1 MDATM
6 MSTLMSNF
14 VAAVVFA
21 LLGVVLF
28 CIAFMVFDKM
38 TPGSIWKELL
48 EDQNVALGNLMA
60 GIAIALAII
69 IAAAIH

>member
-1 MDATM
+1 M

-69 IAAAIH
+69 IAAAIHS

>member
-1 MDATM
+1 MDNAL
-6 MSTLMSNF
+6 STLTTNF
-14 VAAVVFA
+14 LAALIFG
-21 LLGVVLF
+21 LLGVVMF
-28 CIAFMVFDKM
+28 VVAFVVFDRL

>member
-1 MDATM
+1 
-6 MSTLMSNF
+6 MSNAF
-14 VAAVVFA
+14 TNLASNFTAALVFA
-21 LLGVVLF
+21 LLGVVMF
-28 CIAFMVFDKM
+28 IVAFMIFDRL
-38 TPGSIWKELL
+38 TPGSLWKELL

>member
-1 MDATM
+1 MTNAFAN
-6 MSTLMSNF
+6 LANNF
-14 VAAVVFA
+14 AAALVFA
-21 LLGVVLF
+21 LLGVVMF
-28 CIAFMVFDKM
+28 IVAFMIFDRL
-38 TPGSIWKELL
+38 TPGSLWKELL

>member
-1 MDATM
+1 MITY
-6 MSTLMSNF
+6 L
-14 VAAVVFA
+14 VRRV
-21 LLGVVLF
+21 LWLGVVLF

-48 EDQNVALGNLMA
+48 EDQNVALGNLMG

>member
-1 MDATM
+1 MENA
-6 MSTLMSNF
+6 MSSLTTNF

-28 CIAFMVFDKM
+28 VVAFLVFDRL

-69 IAAAIH
+69 IGAAIH

>member
-1 MDATM
+1 MDTTIVGTM
-6 MSTLMSNF
+6 TSNF

-28 CIAFMVFDKM
+28 VIAFMFFDKM

-48 EDQNVALGNLMA
+48 EDQNVALGNLMG

>member
-1 MDATM
+1 MDTAM
-6 MSTLMSNF
+6 VGTLGSNF
-14 VAAVVFA
+14 IAAIVFA

-28 CIAFMVFDKM
+28 VIAFMVFDKL

-69 IAAAIH
+69 IGAAIH

>member
-1 MDATM
+1 MDF
-6 MSTLMSNF
+6 SLMALTSNF
-14 VAAVVFA
+14 VSALVFG
-21 LLGVVLF
+21 LLGVVMFL
-28 CIAFMVFDKM
+28 IAFLIFDRI

>member
-1 MDATM
+1 MVSSM
-6 MSTLMSNF
+6 MSNF
-14 VAAVVFA
+14 LAAVVFA

-28 CIAFMVFDKM
+28 VIAFIFFDKM